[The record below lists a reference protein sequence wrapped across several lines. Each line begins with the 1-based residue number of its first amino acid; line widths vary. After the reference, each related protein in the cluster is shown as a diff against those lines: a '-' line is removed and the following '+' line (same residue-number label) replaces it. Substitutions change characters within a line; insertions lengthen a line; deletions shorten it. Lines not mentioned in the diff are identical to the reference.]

1 MLQPSTTKW
10 ATASYMGLLRVMTAS
25 KLSLALSVGRPA
37 SMPEADAAK
46 MEQLYAGAY
55 RMGRV
60 VQKRA
65 TLLEIE

>member
-1 MLQPSTTKW
+1 MLYDPQTSG
-10 ATASYMGLLRVMTAS
+10 GLLMA
-25 KLSLALSVGRPA
+25 
-37 SMPEADAAK
+37 MPEADAAK